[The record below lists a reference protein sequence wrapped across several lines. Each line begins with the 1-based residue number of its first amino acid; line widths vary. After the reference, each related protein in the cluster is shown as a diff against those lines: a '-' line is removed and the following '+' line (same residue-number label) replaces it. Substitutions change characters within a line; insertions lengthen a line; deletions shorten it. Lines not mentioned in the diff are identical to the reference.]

1 MGQSSAT
8 IPIDYSGLLA
18 TCLNQLILS
27 DNLKE
32 ALQIVSGTVGRAA
45 NADCCFFVQN
55 EGATSN
61 SDRYAVKSYW
71 PHNDA
76 TTDIIEQFLQSRFLQ
91 FPEIENLSANK
102 QIYATG
108 GKSSVELGQL
118 LEQASLQSILV
129 VPIISSEEFWGLL
142 ILAYMVKR
150 DWPDELVAALQTL
163 VIAIGS
169 SVASHQVQQQLY
181 HRNEVYETTLAT
193 LNELI
198 WEMDLR
204 NNKIRIMGFAPRIGS
219 YDGNEIDI
227 DYRRDLSIQV
237 HPEDSE
243 RVIKHFDEF
252 LKKGNNATSEE
263 TYRTL
268 NAGGN
273 EYIWVQSR
281 RTLLCDEFG
290 NPAIVVG
297 TTADITDN
305 RLVEV
310 ELQKHKEQNEFL
322 VQMLQESNEKL
333 NTILNSSKEIILTI
347 DLQTGQIENVN
358 DAIRILGY
366 SPQEWIGEYYTKWTL
381 EKRRRFHELLKHAS
395 ESDSVSRSQQIIF
408 ANKDNTVNIP
418 FEFSTSLFYFKNK
431 KYLLC
436 VLRDIRERLEYEKNL
451 NKVTEQLTHL
461 INNIDDVYAIFNLKE
476 NRYEFISDNLEGFF
490 GCDKNEFMQHGLF
503 WREIIHIED
512 SSGIVKQMEEVIKN
526 KSRGEFFYRITTP
539 VGETKMLL
547 EKITV
552 ALDDDGNADKVYI
565 VKSDYTHIE
574 NAEQSLI
581 ESERKFRFI
590 SENIT
595 DFISIIDNDGKFL
608 YASPSAQN
616 VIGYNPDE
624 LIDENSIYIIH
635 PDDVKIF
642 IEETLEKAVFEK
654 KESQIRYRLLSK
666 TGEYRWAETHYK
678 PIIDAMGN
686 TTSIICST
694 RDVTD
699 REQLMKDLE
708 QALVKERE
716 LNELR
721 SQFVSTASH
730 QFRTP
735 LTVIHSGVEL
745 MEIYLEGLSET
756 KQKPFQK
763 QFNRIQGEVIR
774 LQDLMNDVLLLGR
787 ADASRTP
794 FKPEN
799 RDLVDFCEEL
809 IESKYN
815 NRYPKGRKV
824 VLSVSGKIQS
834 VFFDPK
840 LLDHALEN
848 ILSNAYKYSNK
859 GNIEMQLKFDYENVN
874 IAITDKGIGIP
885 ESDLGNLFQ
894 PFYRAG
900 NTTEIEGTGLG
911 LSIVKEFID
920 KHDGQIF
927 VVSELNKGTT
937 VNVILPLKG
946 ANLNP

>member
-1 MGQSSAT
+1 MAQLSKEIPAT
-8 IPIDYSGLLA
+8 HAAMLA
-18 TCLNQLILS
+18 ACLNQLILS
-27 DNLKE
+27 SNLDE
-32 ALQIVSGTVGRAA
+32 ALQIITNKVGAFLDADYACFILNKSKKPFKYCWAKEEIIASSITEQLPTHPELLSVASWEQLAQEIGWQSFAFTVIESSGDIWGGFLVG
-45 NADCCFFVQN
+45 
-55 EGATSN
+55 S
-61 SDRYAVKSYW
+61 
-71 PHNDA
+71 
-76 TTDIIEQFLQSRFLQ
+76 
-91 FPEIENLSANK
+91 
-102 QIYATG
+102 
-108 GKSSVELGQL
+108 
-118 LEQASLQSILV
+118 SLQKNWETALV
-129 VPIISSEEFWGLL
+129 
-142 ILAYMVKR
+142 
-150 DWPDELVAALQTL
+150 DTLQTL
-163 VIAIGS
+163 CKAIGFS
-169 SVASHQVQQQLY
+169 AASQQVQQQLY

-204 NNKIRIMGFAPRIGS
+204 SNKIRIMGFAPRIGS
-219 YDGNEIDI
+219 FDSNEMDM
-227 DYRRDLSIQV
+227 DYRKQFSRDV
-237 HPEDSE
+237 HPDDAD
-243 RVIKHFDEF
+243 RVIMHFDEF
-252 LKKGNNATSEE
+252 LRKGNNARSEE

-268 NAGGN
+268 SADGT

-322 VQMLQESNEKL
+322 VQMLQEGNEKL

-366 SPQEWIGEYYTKWTL
+366 TPQEWIGQYYTEWTL
-381 EKRRRFHELLKHAS
+381 EKRRRFHNILKHAS
-395 ESDSVSRSQQIIF
+395 ESDTMIRSQQIFF
-408 ANKDNTVNIP
+408 ANKAGTENIP
-418 FEFSTSLFYFKNK
+418 FEFSTSLFYFKNN

-451 NKVTEQLTHL
+451 SKVTEQLTHL

-476 NRYEFISDNLEGFF
+476 NRYEFVSDNLEGFF
-490 GCDKNEFMQHGLF
+490 GCDKEEFMQHGLF
-503 WREIIHIED
+503 WKEIIHIED
-512 SSGIVKQMEEVIKN
+512 STGIVKQMEEVIN
-526 KSRGEFFYRITTP
+526 NRGRGEFFYRITTP

-552 ALDDDGNADKVYI
+552 SLDEDGHADKVYI

-616 VIGYNPDE
+616 VIGYSPDE

-642 IEETLEKAVFEK
+642 IEEALGKAVFEK
-654 KESQIRYRLLSK
+654 KESHIRYRLLSK
-666 TGEYRWAETHYK
+666 MGEYRWVENYYK
-678 PIIDAMGN
+678 PIVDAMGN
-686 TTSIICST
+686 TSSIICST
-694 RDVTD
+694 RDVTE

-735 LTVIHSGVEL
+735 LTVIHSGVDI
-745 MEIYLEGLSET
+745 MEMYLEGLPEA
-756 KQKPFQK
+756 KQKPFKK
-763 QFNRIQGEVIR
+763 QFNRIQGEVVR

-794 FKPEN
+794 FKPET
-799 RDLVDFCEEL
+799 RDLVAFCTEL
-809 IESKYN
+809 IENKYN
-815 NRYPKGRKV
+815 NRFPEERKV
-824 VLSVSGKIQS
+824 VLSTLGKVQE
-834 VFFDPK
+834 VVFDPK
-840 LLDHALEN
+840 LLDHSLEN
-848 ILSNAYKYSNK
+848 ILSNAYKYST
-859 GNIEMQLKFDYENVN
+859 GGTIEMLLKFDYGTVN
-874 IAITDKGIGIP
+874 ISITDKGIGIP
-885 ESDLGNLFQ
+885 ENDLGNLFQ

-900 NTTEIEGTGLG
+900 NTMEIEGTGLG

-927 VVSELNKGTT
+927 VESELNKGTT

-946 ANLNP
+946 ANH